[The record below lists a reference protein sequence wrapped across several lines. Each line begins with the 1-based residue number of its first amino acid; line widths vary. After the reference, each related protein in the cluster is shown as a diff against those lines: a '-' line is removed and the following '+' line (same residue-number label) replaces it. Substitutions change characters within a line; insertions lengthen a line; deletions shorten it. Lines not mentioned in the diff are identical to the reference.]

1 MLATILQRRQG
12 MHVWML
18 EQYQGLIKLLLERKE
33 DNKYGREEIPKPS
46 LITITSLWSNSF
58 LLH

>member
-1 MLATILQRRQG
+1 
-12 MHVWML
+12 ML

-46 LITITSLWSNSF
+46 LITITSL
-58 LLH
+58 